1 MMSRMRL
8 RVRKRTDLTKILMGS
23 ILLTIV
29 TVAAAS
35 LAGRE
40 STSLVVVYDTATLE
54 RIIGESPR
62 VLVFVEQHACPS
74 CAALRPYVE
83 QLPDRVSGVLVVG
96 YYIESAYT
104 ASRSDTLAFIRAYG
118 IRVTPTLLLFINGSL
133 AGRHEGLFPGDQIEG
148 LMDFVSRAVPEEG
161 EGAVEK
167 MMEST
172 NNLVVIVPAAAL
184 LGIAA
189 AFSPCSFPLML
200 SFGALRATSRK
211 SMLMRE
217 VGKASAVVVVS
228 VLFAGVLLGWV
239 GAAGVTV
246 LGLPAVDVV
255 ALFAA
260 YFSTLWGVAEFLG
273 REVVS
278 SGLTAVSGVLP
289 ALGLQCSLPFFMTAL
304 SLSAG
309 LIPALATAAGFSL
322 GFSAPYILASLGF
335 AAFFSPFLKLFG
347 RSGALRG
354 VVLIAVGAY
363 LMYEV
368 FGM

>member
-8 RVRKRTDLTKILMGS
+8 RVRKRTGITKIIVGS
-23 ILLTIV
+23 LLLTLA

-35 LAGRE
+35 LASRE
-40 STSLVVVYDTATLE
+40 STNLVVVYDTAALE
-54 RIIGESPR
+54 RIIGESPK

-74 CAALRPYVE
+74 CAVLRPYVE
-83 QLPDRVSGVLVVG
+83 RLPDRVSGVLVVG
-96 YYIESAYT
+96 YYIDSAYT

-133 AGRHEGLFPGDQIEG
+133 AGRHEGLFPGDQMDG
-148 LMDFVSRAVPEEG
+148 LMAFVSGAVPDEG
-161 EGAVEK
+161 ESSVE
-167 MMEST
+167 EEIGST
-172 NNLVVIVPAAAL
+172 NLVVIVPTATL
-184 LGIAA
+184 LGVAA

-211 SMLMRE
+211 SVLMRE

-228 VLFAGVLLGWV
+228 VLSAGVLLGWV

-260 YFSTLWGVAEFLG
+260 YFSILWGVAEFLG

-309 LIPALATAAGFSL
+309 LIPAIATAAGFSL
-322 GFSAPYILASLGF
+322 GFSAPYVLASLGF

-347 RSGALRG
+347 KSGALRG
-354 VVLIAVGAY
+354 AVLVAVGAY